1 MTAHPRAGGE
11 NPWAFSFRPIT
22 IGSSPRGRG
31 KHGVQVARSFCE
43 RLIPARAGKTVTGRA
58 SSARHGAHPRAGGE
72 NRYVRVAAIACMG
85 SSPRGR
91 GKQRR
96 LFRAPLPRRLIP
108 ARAGKTDAANDE
120 GVCWPAHPRAGGE
133 NVKVRVLT
141 PYEGGSSPRGRGKQK
156 ADAEALK
163 QFRLIP
169 ARAGKTRS
177 TPTDPWSCQAHPRA
191 GGENYERKTGQPITA
206 GSSPRGRGKPDE
218 GTLCVVSVRL
228 IPARAG
234 KTKRATRRAQPLRA
248 HPRAGGENLAEQGWD
263 VPALGSSPRGRGKPP
278 RRLDRRHEGGLIP
291 ARAGKTLS
299 RPTTA
304 TSSRA
309 HPRAGGENLIG
320 VAADLSAQGSSP
332 RGRGKRTRPHQRRRS
347 RGLIPARAGKTP
359 SCTS

>member
-1 MTAHPRAGGE
+1 M
-11 NPWAFSFRPIT
+11 
-22 IGSSPRGRG
+22 
-31 KHGVQVARSFCE
+31 
-43 RLIPARAGKTVTGRA
+43 TGRA

-91 GKQRR
+91 GKHGGGCLDLRHNG
-96 LFRAPLPRRLIP
+96 LIP

-234 KTKRATRRAQPLRA
+234 KTSGGRTIPGVPGS
-248 HPRAGGENLAEQGWD
+248 HPRAGGENTAMQSLN
-263 VPALGSSPRGRGKPP
+263 GS
-278 RRLDRRHEGGLIP
+278 IP
-291 ARAGKTLS
+291 
-299 RPTTA
+299 
-304 TSSRA
+304 
-309 HPRAGGENLIG
+309 
-320 VAADLSAQGSSP
+320 GSSP
-332 RGRGKRTRPHQRRRS
+332 RGRGKRHFICVGQAVGR
-347 RGLIPARAGKTP
+347 LIPARAGKTR
-359 SCTS
+359 CQTR

>member
-1 MTAHPRAGGE
+1 MPDMGLIPARAGKTGTCVSLRSPAWAHPRAGGE
-11 NPWAFSFRPIT
+11 NT
-22 IGSSPRGRG
+22 
-31 KHGVQVARSFCE
+31 
-43 RLIPARAGKTVTGRA
+43 
-58 SSARHGAHPRAGGE
+58 
-72 NRYVRVAAIACMG
+72 AAAALTFGTTG

-234 KTKRATRRAQPLRA
+234 KTSGGRTIPGVPGS
-248 HPRAGGENLAEQGWD
+248 HPRAGGENTAMQSLN
-263 VPALGSSPRGRGKPP
+263 GS
-278 RRLDRRHEGGLIP
+278 IP
-291 ARAGKTLS
+291 
-299 RPTTA
+299 
-304 TSSRA
+304 
-309 HPRAGGENLIG
+309 
-320 VAADLSAQGSSP
+320 GSSP
-332 RGRGKRTRPHQRRRS
+332 RGRGKRHFICVGQAVGR
-347 RGLIPARAGKTP
+347 LIPARAGKTR
-359 SCTS
+359 CQTR